1 MAVDTVVSQADIF
14 SHMRIINGM
23 GISLCLSRLLIFISK
38 FIQHPSKNKIS
49 YIHSGWMLIV
59 FLWIIQFWW
68 DYLLESGDKTYD
80 IYLYLLELFY
90 VFGLFFICVTLT
102 PDDVTEYGDYE
113 AYFFSRKK
121 WLFSLFI
128 FSNVIQSIEG
138 IREAYLQSDFSDMKI
153 ELGLLLLTV
162 SVILVAMNIKRRRFQ
177 YFLIGLLISLILLDF
192 VVLPDPIPS

>member
-128 FSNVIQSIEG
+128 FTIVIQGIEG

-192 VVLPDPIPS
+192 VIIPDPIPS

>member
-1 MAVDTVVSQADIF
+1 MAVDSLVSQTDMF

-23 GISLCLSRLLIFISK
+23 GISLCLSRLLIFVSR

-68 DYLLESGDKTYD
+68 DYLFESSGKTYD
-80 IYLYLLELFY
+80 IYLYVLELFY

-102 PDDVTEYGDYE
+102 PDDVKEYGDYE
-113 AYFFSRKK
+113 SYFFSRKK

-128 FSNVIQSIEG
+128 FINFVQSIEG
-138 IREAYLQSDFSDMKI
+138 IREAYLKSDFSDMKL
-153 ELGLLLLTV
+153 ELWLLLSSTI
-162 SVILVAMNIKRRRFQ
+162 VILVAMNIKRKRFQ
-177 YFLIGLLISLILLDF
+177 YYMIGLLILLILLDF
-192 VVLPDPIPS
+192 FVLTYLMPD